1 MTVRT
6 NYQPPQGTEAQT
18 SAATGGHPHTAA
30 PACAECV
37 RLENEQY
44 AAEREGDL
52 SRAVDCRVLLR
63 RHRADDHKAEQ

>member
-1 MTVRT
+1 MTT
-6 NYQPPQGTEAQT
+6 WPPAL
-18 SAATGGHPHTAA
+18 AD

-37 RLENEQY
+37 RLQNEQY

-63 RHRADDHKAEQ
+63 RHRAAAHDGEQ